1 MNPMKSFATDRDSYP
16 PADPRIGSEPLY
28 VRGPGVDWAAG
39 DRSAAGETT
48 AAVAELGED
57 LNPYHIVQQQID
69 QAAQYLP
76 ELKPGLIDFLKR
88 TVRMVTVD
96 FPIETDDG
104 AIRMFTGYRAI
115 HSRIRGPGKG
125 GVRFHPDVT
134 EDEVRALASWMT
146 WKCAVVDVPF
156 GGAKGGVVCDP
167 KQLTRNDLRKIT
179 RRYVAELADCLG
191 PNTDIPAPDV
201 GTDAET
207 MAWIYDTYQVM
218 HPGANNRPVVTGKPL
233 DLGGAVGRREATAA
247 GCLLAAGRA
256 LERGVVPGL
265 KSVQGATVAIQGFGN
280 VGAIAAK
287 LFEEAGAR
295 VVAVSDWTGGV
306 FHERGLEIAAVE
318 AHKRKTGAVS
328 GLPGCRAISNAELL
342 ALPCD
347 ILIPAAIEN
356 QIRRDNA
363 ADVRTRFVVEA
374 ANGPT
379 TPAADRI
386 LFDRGIPILPDVL
399 ANAGGVTVSYFEWVQ
414 NIKMEAWELDEIQG
428 KLEVK
433 MRRATDAVLDK
444 QEELNRRLDPGDGA
458 GGAPGGPRKTPSRR
472 LPPADLRTAAYVLA
486 IDRVARTAMERGIW
500 P

>member
-1 MNPMKSFATDRDSYP
+1 MQTLATDRDSYP
-16 PADPRIGSEPLY
+16 PAGPRAGGQRLF
-28 VRGPGVDWAAG
+28 VPGATADQAAG
-39 DRSAAGETT
+39 AQGAPAETT
-48 AAVAELGED
+48 AVLAEPGED

-69 QAAQYLP
+69 HAAQYLP

-88 TVRMVTVD
+88 TARMVTVD

-104 AIRMFTGYRAI
+104 TIRMFTGYRAI

-218 HPGANNRPVVTGKPL
+218 HPGANNRPAVTGKPL

-247 GCLLAAGRA
+247 GCLLATARA

-265 KSVQGATVAIQGFGN
+265 ASVQGATVAVQGFGN
-280 VGAIAAK
+280 VGAIAAR
-287 LFEEAGAR
+287 LFQEAGAR
-295 VVAVSDWTGGV
+295 VIAVSDWTGGILD
-306 FHERGLEIAAVE
+306 ERGLTIAAVE

-328 GLPGCRAISNAELL
+328 GLPGCRAITNAELL
-342 ALPCD
+342 ALPCE

-356 QIRRDNA
+356 QIRGDSA
-363 ADVRTRFVVEA
+363 GGVRARFVVEA

-386 LFDRGIPILPDVL
+386 LLDRGIAVLPDVL

-414 NIKMEAWELDEIQG
+414 NIKMEAWELDEIRG

-444 QEELNRRLDPGDGA
+444 QEELNRRLEAADGS
-458 GGAPGGPRKTPSRR
+458 GVAPGGPRRFPARR